1 MLTRNVL
8 IKYKIIKERNES
20 MKLFAALNMEFAF
33 QYTQEITLQ
42 MLSLFYL

>member
-33 QYTQEITLQ
+33 QYAQEITLQ

>member
-1 MLTRNVL
+1 
-8 IKYKIIKERNES
+8 

-42 MLSLFYL
+42 MLSLFYLW

>member
-8 IKYKIIKERNES
+8 IKYRIIKERNES

-42 MLSLFYL
+42 MLSLFY